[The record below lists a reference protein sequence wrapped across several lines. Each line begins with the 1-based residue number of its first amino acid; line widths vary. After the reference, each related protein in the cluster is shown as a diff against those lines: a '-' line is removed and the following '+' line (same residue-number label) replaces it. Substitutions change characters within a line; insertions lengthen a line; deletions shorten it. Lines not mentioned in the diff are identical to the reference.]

1 MERKPNF
8 IHFVLDEKFLPD
20 SIKCF
25 DKAGLTNNRYYL
37 ISKTTN
43 LTFLEKYNIEIV
55 SADQALKII
64 QDANNI
70 DVICL
75 HSLYSIPFSL
85 IPRINEKVKVI
96 WYLWGFDIYSN
107 SFPLRPLVP
116 IKGRYAKET
125 STYLAKDRLL
135 DVINKKVY
143 YALSTIKHFKTPQSR
158 LLEAV
163 KRIDYFAGVFPSEH
177 NLLKD
182 YVKEYQAELTIHNY
196 IHPHEFRLEDIN
208 EPVKISGHN
217 ILLGNSAS
225 LLGNHLDIMNQISK
239 YVGRNDKIICPLSY
253 AGTAEYKQAVID
265 KGKKLFG
272 ERFIALTE
280 YLPLEEYTRVMQ
292 SCNRFVMGMKQQA
305 ATCNCLTSMWDGIK
319 VYVPKD
325 SENYR
330 YYNSIGLKV
339 YSIEEDFGRDT
350 DDEYTHL
357 ENNRKIIENLYSYR
371 AWCEDLKN
379 CIDQLH
385 L

>member
-1 MERKPNF
+1 M
-8 IHFVLDEKFLPD
+8 PD

-25 DKAGLTNNRYYL
+25 DEAGLTNNRYYL

-75 HSLYSIPFSL
+75 HSLYSMPFSL